1 VVQLRTPFRLRRPAG
16 SLESS
21 TLCGRLD
28 APPKT
33 LVTALRITETVH
45 GRPLVIEVA
54 AVAKDRWRAQ
64 LARQPGTPT
73 ALMPFYGATPGEAA
87 HHLAA
92 WLERAGTRR
101 AG

>member
-1 VVQLRTPFRLRRPAG
+1 VVQLRTRFRLRRAAG

-21 TLCGRLD
+21 TLRVPPP
-28 APPKT
+28 APTST
-33 LVTALRITETVH
+33 LVTAVRITETVH

-64 LARQPGTPT
+64 VARQPGAMT

-92 WLERAGTRR
+92 WLERAGTRPSR
-101 AG
+101 